1 MLVVGG
7 TRLLCVASEDLP
19 DKAQAFA
26 DETSSTVTA
35 HVTSTAA
42 EENRANMASSASLL
56 RK

>member
-7 TRLLCVASEDLP
+7 TRLLCVASEGLP

-42 EENRANMASSASLL
+42 EENRANMASGASLL